1 MNCSPFI
8 DRVSEQ
14 RNAIGRVRLTV
25 STLCFNRQTFET
37 SIYCAYGYDLS
48 LQGLKVKVEGYGDSK
63 YGYRPDVDRRSWAV
77 CFLVQGHEA
86 NTVLVGC
93 RSLRDE

>member
-14 RNAIGRVRLTV
+14 RNAIGRVRLPV

-37 SIYCAYGYDLS
+37 SIFCAYGYDLS
-48 LQGLKVKVEGYGDSK
+48 LQGLKVKVEG
-63 YGYRPDVDRRSWAV
+63 
-77 CFLVQGHEA
+77 
-86 NTVLVGC
+86 
-93 RSLRDE
+93 